1 MNSDIGRIL
10 SEWPYD
16 QEHSIRITSADDGR
30 SVLQVRLPMGIEQ
43 YELDGRPDG
52 QRPFDRESVLA
63 EYEHRREEY
72 RRETGTCDGF
82 ELSHEDFVLLQEEG
96 VLNYYRYVLL
106 FQINDFERVE
116 RDTSHNLGI
125 CELVERFASS
135 EDDKAAL
142 LQYRPYIL
150 RMNRMAKAMILV
162 REGNKADAED
172 VLKKAIE
179 EITDLPAMDS
189 PAFQFEKIRSINYL
203 KTGLKQLGADGENPT
218 DELRRELEKAVDE
231 ENYERAAE
239 LRDQLDK
246 LVR

>member
-16 QEHSIRITSADDGR
+16 QEHAVRIVAAADGR
-30 SVLQVRLPMGIEQ
+30 NVLQVRLPMGIEQ

-52 QRPFDRESVLA
+52 QKPFDRESVLD
-63 EYEHRREEY
+63 EFEHRRDEY
-72 RRETGTCDGF
+72 RRETGTYDGF

-96 VLNYYRYVLL
+96 VLNYYRYLLL

-116 RDTSHNLGI
+116 RDTSHNLEI
-125 CELVERFASS
+125 CDLVERFAPS

-142 LQYRPYIL
+142 LQHRPYIL

-162 REGNKADAED
+162 REGNKAEAEK
-172 VLKKAIE
+172 VLRKAVE
-179 EITDLPAMDS
+179 EITNLSAMDS

-203 KTGLKQLGADGENPT
+203 KTGLKQLGTDGESPT
-218 DELRRELEKAVDE
+218 DELRRELERAVNE

-239 LRDQLDK
+239 LRDQIK
-246 LVR
+246 KFAG

>member
-16 QEHSIRITSADDGR
+16 QEHSIRIAAAEDGR

-52 QRPFDRESVLA
+52 QRPFDRESVLE

-72 RRETGTCDGF
+72 RRETGTYEGF
-82 ELSHEDFVLLQEEG
+82 ELSHEDFLLLQEEG
-96 VLNYYRYVLL
+96 VLNYYRYLLL
-106 FQINDFERVE
+106 FQLNDFERVE
-116 RDTSHNLGI
+116 RDTFHNLRI
-125 CELVERFASS
+125 CELVERFVPS

-162 REGNKADAED
+162 REGNKDEAEN
-172 VLKKAIE
+172 VLKNAID
-179 EITDLPAMDS
+179 EITSLPAMDS

-203 KTGLKQLGADGENPT
+203 KTGLKQLGNEEENPT
-218 DELRRELEKAVDE
+218 DELRRELEKAVNE

-239 LRDQLDK
+239 LRDQLRK
-246 LVR
+246 FAR